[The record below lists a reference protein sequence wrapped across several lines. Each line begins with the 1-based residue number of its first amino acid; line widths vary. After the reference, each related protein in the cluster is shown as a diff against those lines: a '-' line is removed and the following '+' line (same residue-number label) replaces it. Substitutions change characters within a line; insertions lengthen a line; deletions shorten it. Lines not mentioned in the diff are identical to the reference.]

1 MIDRGI
7 LGADGAERVPS
18 AAAISGFQSRFAG
31 KLLWSDHSDYN
42 AARKVWN
49 GMVDKRPAAIA
60 QCTRTSDVVECV
72 RFARQHD
79 LLVAVR
85 GGGHNYAGKS
95 VCEGGLVIDLSPM
108 KTILVDAA
116 RRTARAQAGVR
127 LGEFDQATQA
137 HGLATTLG
145 INTDTGIAGLTLG
158 GGYGW
163 LGGKFGLACDN
174 LLSVEIV
181 TVEGT
186 VLRASANENSDLFW
200 GLRGAGAN
208 LGIATSFEYQVHPVG
223 PVLSGMVLYPMSEG
237 RSALRLL
244 DDFSSGCPDEV
255 STCGLL
261 LTMPDGQTA
270 VGIAVCHC
278 GPTEAGVR
286 LLAPLTRSTRVL
298 ANTIALQP
306 YVQLQTMFDLAWPPG
321 RLYYDKSSIA
331 RRLSDSMIEIL
342 LDFGRAM
349 PTQLSAIA
357 LQQLHGAAGRIG
369 IAETAFPHRFD
380 HFTVVVHPATDDR
393 SEAAKIV
400 SWGRSCWEA
409 LRPEMEQ
416 AVYVNALEDWRDE
429 GEQRLKE
436 AYGPNYDRIATLK
449 RQYDPTN
456 FLTGNQN
463 VRPAG

>member
-1 MIDRGI
+1 MVCRGI
-7 LGADGAERVPS
+7 LGVNGAERVLS
-18 AAAISGFQSRFAG
+18 AAAISRFQSRFVG
-31 KLLWSDHSDYN
+31 KLLWSDHNNYN
-42 AARKVWN
+42 ATRKVWN

-60 QCTRTSDVVECV
+60 QCTQTSDVVACV
-72 RFARQHD
+72 RFARHHD
-79 LLVAVR
+79 LLISVR

-95 VCEGGLVIDLSPM
+95 ICEGGLVIDLSLM
-108 KTILVDAA
+108 KTILVDTA

-145 INTDTGIAGLTLG
+145 VNTDTGIAGLTLG

-174 LLSVEIV
+174 LLSAEIV
-181 TVEGT
+181 TADGT
-186 VLRASANENSDLFW
+186 VLKVSANENSDLFW
-200 GLRGAGAN
+200 GVRGAGAN
-208 LGIATSFEYQVHPVG
+208 LGIVTSFEYQVHTVG
-223 PVLSGMVLYPMSEG
+223 PVLGGMVLYPMNEG
-237 RSALRLL
+237 GAALRLL
-244 DDFSSGCPDEV
+244 DDFSSECPDEV

-261 LTMPDGQTA
+261 LTMPDGQSA
-270 VGIAVCHC
+270 VGIAVCYC
-278 GPTEAGVR
+278 GPPEAGER
-286 LLAPLTRSTRVL
+286 LLAPLTRSTPVL
-298 ANTIALQP
+298 ANGIALQP

-321 RLYYDKSSIA
+321 RLYYDKSSIT
-331 RRLSDSMIEIL
+331 RRLSDSLIEIL
-342 LDFGRAM
+342 LEFGRAM

-357 LQQLHGAAGRIG
+357 LQQLHGAAGRVG

-393 SEAAKIV
+393 AEAAKIV

-409 LRPEMEQ
+409 LRPEMER

-429 GEQRLKE
+429 GEQRVKE
-436 AYGPNYDRIATLK
+436 AYGPNYDRVAALK